1 MNILFVGAIP
11 PPYHGQAIAFN
22 TAYQYMTGTK
32 YLVNQNFETKPAV
45 IKTLH
50 LLISFFKIW
59 YYLLFKKIDIVYFTC
74 SRSVFGSIKD
84 VFLVYS
90 VKLFGLPV
98 INHLH
103 GAGMR
108 DFIEKLPRFYRP
120 IVFEMYKQIDIS
132 IVLLES
138 MRHEFHQYWPAM
150 DVRVI
155 PNFYSSEFDTVQN
168 EDRHA
173 VTKIVY
179 LSNIIY
185 SKGILDLLDAFS
197 SLSLEYDNIELII
210 AGDFMGD
217 EFYSR
222 EEIQEMFSSRLKD
235 LPNARFIGVVSGEA
249 KVKLLAQ
256 TDIFVLPTFYSM
268 EAFPLSIIEA
278 MRSGN
283 VVVTT
288 KHNYLAEIIQPE
300 MGFLVEPSSST
311 ELALCLKNILSD
323 PENMLSIQEYNRTYA
338 KTHYTLGKYIEHL
351 DSVVG
356 DVLKQ

>member
-1 MNILFVGAIP
+1 MNILFVGTIP
-11 PPYHGQAIAFN
+11 PPYHGQAIAFDK
-22 TAYQYMTGTK
+22 AFQYMAGTK

-45 IKTLH
+45 IKTSH

-74 SRSVFGSIKD
+74 SRSMLGSVKD
-84 VFLVYS
+84 IVLVYS
-90 VKLFGLPV
+90 TKLFGLKV

-103 GAGMR
+103 GARMA
-108 DFIEKLPRFYRP
+108 DFINNMPRFYRP
-120 IVFEMYKQIDIS
+120 LVIHMYSQIDTS
-132 IVLLES
+132 IVLLDS
-138 MRHEFHQYWPAM
+138 MRNEFHQFWPNM
-150 DVRVI
+150 DIRVI
-155 PNFYSSEFDTVQN
+155 PNFYGEEFDEIHQKSHDSTI
-168 EDRHA
+168 
-173 VTKIVY
+173 KIVY

-185 SKGILDLLDAFS
+185 SKGILDLLDAFY
-197 SLSLEYDNIELII
+197 SLSVEYDNIALII

-222 EEIQEMFSSRLKD
+222 QEIKWMFSKKLKE
-235 LPNARFIGVVSGEA
+235 LPNASFIGVVSGEA
-249 KVKLLAQ
+249 KADLLSQ

-283 VVVTT
+283 VIVTT
-288 KHNYLAEIIQPE
+288 KHNYLAEIIQPK
-300 MGFLVEPSSST
+300 MGFLVRPSSST
-311 ELALCLKNILSD
+311 ELASCLKSIISD
-323 PENMLSIQEYNRTYA
+323 PENMLSIQEYNQTYA
-338 KTHYTLGKYIEHL
+338 KTHYTLEKYIEHL